1 MELGFF
7 LYLIKLEVL
16 SWKNPIKQNKK
27 LKYNYPLNSLKF
39 TEKVIY

>member
-16 SWKNPIKQNKK
+16 LWKNPIKQKK
-27 LKYNYPLNSLKF
+27 LRNK
-39 TEKVIY
+39 T

>member
-16 SWKNPIKQNKK
+16 SWKNPIKQKK
-27 LKYNYPLNSLKF
+27 IKKQNLSIIIL
-39 TEKVIY
+39 